1 MKNVLNELSNVY
13 SSIFMGL
20 PTTQKVILI
29 FWSLCVV
36 AFVFAYIRGVV
47 ALIQHY
53 ISIKKSKPQ
62 KF

>member
-1 MKNVLNELSNVY
+1 MKNVLNELSNLY

-29 FWSLCVV
+29 FWALCVV
-36 AFVFAYIRGVV
+36 AFAFAYIRGVV
-47 ALIQHY
+47 ALIQYH